1 MTISGQRPTRIVD
14 IGTGIRAD
22 GPSLLNVWETAPY
35 LHDGRAATL
44 RDVITLHNPR
54 DQHGSTSHLNS
65 SELPDLI
72 HFLHAPH

>member
-1 MTISGQRPTRIVD
+1 MTISGQRATRLID

-22 GPSLLNVWETAPY
+22 VPSLLNVWETAPY

-54 DQHGSTSHLNS
+54 DQHGRTSHLNS
-65 SELPDLI
+65 SGLTDLI

>member
-1 MTISGQRPTRIVD
+1 MTISGQRSTRLID

-22 GPSLLNVWETAPY
+22 VPSLLNVWETAPY

-54 DQHGSTSHLNS
+54 DQHGRTIEFIS
-65 SELPDLI
+65 SAVTGGI
-72 HFLHAPH
+72 HFLQAPH